1 MDAVGAV
8 ACECET
14 CLELDRRLLA
24 ARTPLTPAGRCI
36 CPVCCKLRR
45 GDLDP
50 MSPRDLHALRRAFV
64 AGFVGGV
71 LACGLLG
78 ALTLVV

>member
-1 MDAVGAV
+1 M
-8 ACECET
+8 
-14 CLELDRRLLA
+14 
-24 ARTPLTPAGRCI
+24 
-36 CPVCCKLRR
+36 
-45 GDLDP
+45 DP